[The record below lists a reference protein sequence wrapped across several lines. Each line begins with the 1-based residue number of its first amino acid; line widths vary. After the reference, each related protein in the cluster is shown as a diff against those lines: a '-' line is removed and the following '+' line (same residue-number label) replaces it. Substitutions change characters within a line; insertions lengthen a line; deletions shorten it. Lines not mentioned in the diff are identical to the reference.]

1 MRIAI
6 GMLAGWAWAACSGAV
21 DRSTSSDAGGSV
33 DPGSRDASAPIEGG
47 TGADRDAGGSD
58 ASAPITGVI
67 SGVLS
72 IDPPAPELV
81 IANGIAATAQFTAML
96 TTGDGAARD
105 VTAETSFI
113 VDGSFGVFT
122 GNALTVSLAG
132 QATVFAAF
140 AGLSARAEVTARA
153 RSVRVDP
160 SLPSTTPALFAGPD
174 DASRAPQIVYPPA
187 GTAMPRNLGDFE
199 LHWIDRHA
207 STVFELSLRTEL
219 TDVRIYV
226 PGGNGLPAQGPMASW
241 SAFQPAEWLAPVGPA
256 TAVTYQVR
264 GVDAAAP
271 GSVGATPPVTV
282 QLSSDAMEGGLYYWA
297 TISTTNVSGIFRH
310 DMSRPGQPAEEFLT
324 TNQTGGR
331 CVACHVVSRDGAKL
345 AVTYEDAD
353 LPGPA
358 TLIDVPT
365 RALAPEVARWNFG
378 TFTPDDTQ
386 LLAVEQGTLVV
397 RDTATQAVLATMPTA
412 PAQTWVTQ
420 PELSAD
426 GTQLVYVRP
435 GLRGTDFEFKL
446 GEIYV
451 RSYDRATRTFGPERL
466 LIGDGQNNF
475 SPSWSPDGAWI
486 AFNKTAATDTSYD
499 DNLSSTWVVRADGA
513 APPIALAL
521 ANQAS
526 GLTNSAVRWAPF
538 AQTLGT
544 TGEPMFW
551 LTMSS
556 KRDFG
561 VRLRNTG
568 LPQRGA
574 TGKRAQ
580 LWMTPVFPARAQAG
594 QDPSLPAFRLP
605 FQNLESSNQTAQWTE
620 RVVDGS

>member
-1 MRIAI
+1 
-6 GMLAGWAWAACSGAV
+6 
-21 DRSTSSDAGGSV
+21 
-33 DPGSRDASAPIEGG
+33 
-47 TGADRDAGGSD
+47 
-58 ASAPITGVI
+58 
-67 SGVLS
+67 
-72 IDPPAPELV
+72 
-81 IANGIAATAQFTAML
+81 
-96 TTGDGAARD
+96 
-105 VTAETSFI
+105 
-113 VDGSFGVFT
+113 
-122 GNALTVSLAG
+122 
-132 QATVFAAF
+132 
-140 AGLSARAEVTARA
+140 
-153 RSVRVDP
+153 
-160 SLPSTTPALFAGPD
+160 
-174 DASRAPQIVYPPA
+174 
-187 GTAMPRNLGDFE
+187 
-199 LHWIDRHA
+199 
-207 STVFELSLRTEL
+207 
-219 TDVRIYV
+219 
-226 PGGNGLPAQGPMASW
+226 
-241 SAFQPAEWLAPVGPA
+241 
-256 TAVTYQVR
+256 
-264 GVDAAAP
+264 
-271 GSVGATPPVTV
+271 
-282 QLSSDAMEGGLYYWA
+282 
-297 TISTTNVSGIFRH
+297 
-310 DMSRPGQPAEEFLT
+310 
-324 TNQTGGR
+324 
-331 CVACHVVSRDGAKL
+331 VVSRDGAKL